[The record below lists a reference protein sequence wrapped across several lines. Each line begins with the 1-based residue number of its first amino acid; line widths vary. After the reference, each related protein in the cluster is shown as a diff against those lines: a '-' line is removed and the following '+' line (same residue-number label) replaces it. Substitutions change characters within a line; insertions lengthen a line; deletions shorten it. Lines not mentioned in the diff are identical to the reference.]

1 MRLSWLL
8 RATKQEPV
16 EMQLQAAVRA
26 VHSQAA
32 PGRAASAGLGEAAE
46 RCGDRYTRG
55 VLHCEVCRR
64 VFQYL
69 GFASGIGEC
78 QDSLHVVQTLIWSVV
93 CS

>member
-1 MRLSWLL
+1 MRLSSLL

-46 RCGDRYTRG
+46 RGGVQGTRG
-55 VLHCEVCRR
+55 VLHCEACRR
-64 VFQYL
+64 VVQHL
-69 GFASGIGEC
+69 GFASGVGEC
-78 QDSLHVVQTLIWSVV
+78 QDSLRVVKTLTWSV
-93 CS
+93 